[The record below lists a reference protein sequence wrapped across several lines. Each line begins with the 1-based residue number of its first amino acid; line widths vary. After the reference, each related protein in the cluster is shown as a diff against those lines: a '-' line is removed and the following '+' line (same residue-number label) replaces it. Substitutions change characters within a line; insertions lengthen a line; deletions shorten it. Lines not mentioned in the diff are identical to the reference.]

1 METPVI
7 REEVE
12 AFLQACQSFMGF
24 TQYTLLT
31 TAEHKAV
38 ADLVRKLGMGSNP
51 PPDDA
56 PRSHLPVD
64 G

>member
-7 REEVE
+7 REEVV
-12 AFLQACQSFMGF
+12 AFLQACQSFMEF

-38 ADLVRKLGMGSNP
+38 ADLVRTLGMGSNP
-51 PPDDA
+51 SPDDA